1 MISKTKVI
9 SVDLKKIASVG
20 STVPSLTKPQS
31 SSIRSSIFSLGTDPR
46 IGSLQLSTPDF
57 YLIEL
62 LRDQLKQLYVRL
74 NWKMPRFDIDSG
86 KVIGFNVYRKKIS
99 TSSNRKLTRGQFEK
113 LTINLRKNGDFSEDR
128 KGIYNVGRGLI
139 PGNVLNSNTKIESGQ
154 INAGFSRNTR
164 GFQKIAFVDFSQFI
178 AKEKQKTVFSVDAEN
193 ISVFYDDE
201 TVGFGEIFEYFISA
215 VSAHLEETF
224 QSDLIRVLIKDN
236 EQISPPDVAAK
247 QIDEN
252 STLLKI
258 LFRKEHQIDNV
269 VIFRK
274 EVDSDPFFI
283 KIKELPNVGF
293 SSAEFLDHHTAFG
306 KEFIYRIFTRNIH
319 GVLSPPAEFRFI
331 SSVNLEKSRTNNIR
345 KPEFH
350 AIQQKNVARLVVS
363 PNDSRVLFY
372 KVDRRDLSVHE
383 KKFIVPSRNTN
394 GFGGNGWSSNQIF
407 YNRTNLTLVQFI
419 DDTVDGG
426 HVYQYRL
433 IGEDR
438 FGNKT
443 SCSYQTIEIIDQ
455 ELLHSLVNIKI
466 SLLRESPFRVKL
478 SWDDT
483 NQYEKGIVPLYEIQ
497 RRQGHNTFASFPLTE
512 NKFIIDEISSIDA
525 LPFLTSKV
533 EDTFNKIQPNN
544 ITSAKD
550 SLSQLSISV
559 PTLTAPTSP
568 PISTSVFRPPAVVP
582 FLETQVRRSFG
593 VLDFLKENLF
603 YFYRVKVL
611 TRDGS
616 TSVFSDEVKLTTFRP
631 LSRPVN
637 FEASVESEKVKPVV
651 VMLFWD
657 VEEGKSVPDH
667 FVIQRKIDHPNDSYI
682 VVGKA
687 YFEYEFFD
695 RNVSIGKNYIYR
707 IKSVNTIGE
716 QTEFSEVR
724 VST

>member
-236 EQISPPDVAAK
+236 
-247 QIDEN
+247 
-252 STLLKI
+252 
-258 LFRKEHQIDNV
+258 
-269 VIFRK
+269 
-274 EVDSDPFFI
+274 DPFFI